1 MDLSDVVLLVA
12 AGIAAGIVNGF
23 AGGGSL
29 ITFPALIATGLS
41 PIAANVT
48 NSLSVVPGY
57 AASAYGTR
65 SDLSELVGGQR
76 RRVLVLIPTAI
87 AGSVAGCALLLLAP
101 ARAFDIVV
109 PFLVLGAA
117 AVLAFQDRLRAMV
130 GNPHELSQRRR
141 TIAVHA
147 VVAAAATYGGYF
159 GAAMGVMMVA
169 ALGLVIADTLAR
181 ISALKN
187 VISTTVGLATVVV
200 FSLFGPVDW
209 LAVAIVAPA
218 TIAGG
223 YSGARLAR
231 RLPNS
236 VLRWLIVAFA
246 LVVGAVLLV
255 RAFRPS

>member
-1 MDLSDVVLLVA
+1 MEISDAALLVA
-12 AGIAAGIVNGF
+12 AGLAAGIVNGF

-29 ITFPALIATGLS
+29 ITFPALIATGLPPVS
-41 PIAANVT
+41 ANVT

-65 SDLSELVGGQR
+65 RDLAELVGVDR
-76 RRVLVLIPTAI
+76 RTLWSLIPTAV

-101 ARAFDIVV
+101 DRAFDLVV

-117 AVLAFQDRLRAMV
+117 AILAFQDRLRSVV
-130 GNPHELSQRRR
+130 GNPHQLPPRRR
-141 TIAVHA
+141 TLALHA
-147 VVAAAATYGGYF
+147 MVGAASVYGGYF

-169 ALGLVIADTLAR
+169 GLGLVIADTMAR

-187 VISTTVGLATVVV
+187 VVSTTVGLATVVV
-200 FSLFGPVDW
+200 FAAFGPVDW
-209 LAVAIVAPA
+209 VSVAVVAPA

-231 RLPNS
+231 RLRS
-236 VLRWLIVAFA
+236 EVLRAVIVVFA
-246 LVVGAVLLV
+246 VVVGVVLLV
-255 RAFRPS
+255 RVVRGF

>member
-1 MDLSDVVLLVA
+1 MEPTDVALLIV

-41 PIAANVT
+41 PVSANVT

-57 AASAYGTR
+57 AASVYGTR
-65 SDLSELVGGQR
+65 KDLAELIGDR
-76 RRVLVLIPTAI
+76 RGAVWELIPVVI
-87 AGSVAGCALLLLAP
+87 AGAGTGCALLLLAP
-101 ARAFDIVV
+101 ARAFDFVV

-117 AVLAFQDRLRAMV
+117 AILAFQNRLRAMV
-130 GNPHELSQRRR
+130 GHPQDLSPGRRR
-141 TIAVHA
+141 IALHA
-147 VVAAAATYGGYF
+147 MAGGVSVYGGYF

-169 ALGLVIADTLAR
+169 GLGLVIASTMAR

-187 VISTTVGLATVVV
+187 VISTTVGLTTVVV
-200 FSLFGPVDW
+200 FAVFGPVDW
-209 LAVAIVAPA
+209 LAVAIVAPS

-231 RLPNS
+231 RLRS
-236 VLRWLIVAFA
+236 DVLRWIIVCFA
-246 LVVGAVLLV
+246 VVVGVVLLV
-255 RAFRPS
+255 RAF

>member
-1 MDLSDVVLLVA
+1 MDLTDAALLVVAGLA
-12 AGIAAGIVNGF
+12 AGVVNGF

-41 PIAANVT
+41 PVSANVT

-65 SDLSELVGGQR
+65 TDLSELIGGER
-76 RRVLVLIPTAI
+76 RRVFALIPTAV
-87 AGSVAGCALLLLAP
+87 AGSVTGCALLLLAP

-117 AVLAFQDRLRAMV
+117 AVLAFQDRLRSAV
-130 GNPHELSQRRR
+130 GNPHQLEPRRR
-141 TIAVHA
+141 TLAVHGM
-147 VVAAAATYGGYF
+147 VAGGAIYGGYF

-169 ALGLVIADTLAR
+169 GLGLVIADTLAR
-181 ISALKN
+181 INALKN

-200 FSLFGPVDW
+200 FSLFGPVHW
-209 LAVAIVAPA
+209 LSVAVVAPA

-231 RLPNS
+231 RVPNA
-236 VLRWLIVAFA
+236 VLRWLIVTFA
-246 LVVGAVLLV
+246 IVIGAVLLV
-255 RAFRPS
+255 RAFR

>member
-1 MDLSDVVLLVA
+1 MDLSDVVLLVV

-76 RRVLVLIPTAI
+76 RRVLVLIPTAV

-130 GNPHELSQRRR
+130 GNPHELPPRRR
-141 TIAVHA
+141 TLAVHG

-159 GAAMGVMMVA
+159 GAAMGVMVVA

-181 ISALKN
+181 INALKN

-209 LAVAIVAPA
+209 LAVVVVAPA
-218 TIAGG
+218 TIVGG

-231 RLPNS
+231 RLPNA
-236 VLRWLIVAFA
+236 VLRWLIVVFA
-246 LVVGAVLLV
+246 IVVGLVLLV
-255 RAFRPS
+255 RAFRPT

>member
-1 MDLSDVVLLVA
+1 MDLTDATLLVA
-12 AGIAAGIVNGF
+12 AGVAAGIVNGF

-29 ITFPALIATGLS
+29 ITFPALLATGLS
-41 PIAANVT
+41 PVSANVT

-57 AASAYGTR
+57 AASAFGTR
-65 SDLSELVGGQR
+65 TDLAELIGGDR
-76 RRVLVLIPTAI
+76 RRVLSLIPTAV

-101 ARAFDIVV
+101 DRAFDLVV

-117 AVLAFQDRLRAMV
+117 AVLALQDRLRSVV
-130 GNPHELSQRRR
+130 GHPHQLTPRRR
-141 TIAVHA
+141 ALAVHGM
-147 VVAAAATYGGYF
+147 VAAGAVYGGYF

-169 ALGLVIADTLAR
+169 GLGLVIADTLAR
-181 ISALKN
+181 VSALKN

-223 YSGARLAR
+223 YSGARMAR
-231 RLPNS
+231 RMPND
-236 VLRWLIVAFA
+236 VLRWLIVVFA
-246 LVVGAVLLV
+246 VVVGVVLLV
-255 RAFRPS
+255 RAFR